1 MDITPTLE
9 GLNAAQRSAVISPA
23 AVLQILAPPGSG
35 KTKTLT
41 ARVAYLL
48 SHYGYKP
55 WNILCLTFTKKSA
68 QEMKERVTKL
78 VGDGMG
84 SKLVLGTFHSVCHR
98 YLNAYGHLIG
108 LRKGFQIAD
117 SSDSIAIITRIT
129 KRLRL
134 NIDPKAARSRIS
146 SSKARG
152 VGCADLA
159 ARPEKKK
166 NIDQQEFVSVFEA
179 YEAELATSNL
189 LDYDDLLLRC
199 VNLLR
204 EHPNCVSNVEVVLI
218 DEFQD
223 TNLVQ
228 FDLMRLFAAR
238 NHRVTTVGDP
248 DQSIYGWR
256 SAEVKNLKRMQSL
269 FPDTLVLH
277 LEDNYRSS
285 GAILLA
291 ALEVIQQDESRPA
304 KPLLPTH
311 CPGTVPVLRRLPSAA
326 IEAGWIVSEI
336 KRSIALTGNLLN
348 FDDYAILLRSASLS
362 RQIES
367 AMGKAGI
374 PYRMVGGFRFFDR
387 TEIKVLLDY
396 LRVISQPDNSDALAR
411 IINVPSRRV
420 GDSTIKALLEEAA
433 AKGSTLWN
441 TVRGIIQGQITSNTK
456 ISKVAE
462 QGLGSLINIV
472 LSAKK
477 KMLDPINP
485 CLPQQ
490 LLEYVLKKL
499 EFKEYLEKI
508 HSEDYEVRWA
518 NVEELVAQ
526 ASDCSV
532 AMQDIR
538 TADDEE
544 LLPQIEG
551 LPQNISNNAEE
562 ALSKF
567 LANVALS
574 TELQRDEDVDEE
586 TGPQAKVTIST
597 IHAAK
602 GLEWPVVFIPAAYE
616 GSIPHSRAEDGD
628 EERRLLYVAM
638 TRAQALLYMSCPTKN
653 SMREDTKLSSFLS
666 PKKICSYLT
675 NKGPSLRPG
684 IVQDIAR
691 IVRRVCPSDSVLV
704 SAINKVERI
713 EDDLWPLNGEEDPE
727 AVQVR
732 WDNNG
737 SANDDYSMKRRKYTR
752 DDADSST
759 AQHQSYRKSSAT
771 ALECSSIH
779 ITMQNSSSFTIA
791 PHISGFISA
800 TTQMQNMK
808 QESEPKICRE
818 AQDERRIAKQLKT
831 GKADRI
837 KKSDPCQAGLMK
849 YWREKRVDGE
859 ESASSMTDEQSS
871 IVDDLGTR
879 RRSCYQD
886 RASSRLAEPARD
898 TTTLTENAMD
908 LGLGTEARPRNAM
921 SAIPQPLSHHVIR
934 PLVNK
939 SRPKYTA
946 DDESCSTKAYVFLSS
961 SPPREEDVID
971 QAQRDSSQVMSS
983 NSPVK
988 TIATGAQSSK
998 ERSGIRPASTYHRTS
1013 MAEIQSNGIPPRRT
1027 LGVRRSMVGWSVGGS
1042 HSFSK
1047 PRMTG
1052 L

>member
-1 MDITPTLE
+1 MDIIPVLE
-9 GLNAAQRSAVISPA
+9 GLNAAQKSAVTSPA

-41 ARVAYLL
+41 SRVAYLL

-55 WNILCLTFTKKSA
+55 WNILCLTFTRKSA

-84 SKLVLGTFHSVCHR
+84 SRLVLGTFHSVCHR

-152 VGCADLA
+152 IGCAELA
-159 ARPEKKK
+159 AQSEKKK
-166 NIDQQEFVSVFEA
+166 NIDQQEFISVFEA
-179 YEAELATSNL
+179 YEADLATSNL

-199 VNLLR
+199 VDLLR
-204 EHPNCVSNVEVVLI
+204 EHPNCVSNIEVVLI

-228 FDLMRLFAAR
+228 FDLMKLFATR

-269 FPDTLVLH
+269 FPDTVVLH

-291 ALEVIQQDESRPA
+291 ALEVIQQDESRPP

-441 TVRGIIQGQITSNTK
+441 TIRAIIQGQVTSNTK
-456 ISKVAE
+456 ISKVAQ
-462 QGLGSLINIV
+462 QGLGSVINIV
-472 LSAKK
+472 LTAKK
-477 KMLDPINP
+477 KMLDPIHP
-485 CLPQQ
+485 YLPQQ
-490 LLEYVLKKL
+490 LLEHVLKKL

-508 HSEDYEVRWA
+508 HSEDHEVRWA

-526 ASDCSV
+526 ASDCSD
-532 AMQDIR
+532 ATQNTI
-538 TADDEE
+538 TAEDDE

-551 LPQNISNNAEE
+551 LEQNIGNNAEE

-574 TELQRDEDVDEE
+574 TELQKDEDVDEE
-586 TGPQAKVTIST
+586 TGQQAKITIST

-602 GLEWPVVFIPAAYE
+602 GLEWPVVFIPATYE

-653 SMREDTKLSSFLS
+653 SMREETKLSSFLS
-666 PKKICSYLT
+666 PKKTCLYLT
-675 NKGPSLRPG
+675 NRGPSLRPG
-684 IVQDIAR
+684 VVQDIAR
-691 IVRRVCPSDSVLV
+691 ILRRDCPSDEVLV
-704 SAINKVERI
+704 NAVNKVESI

-737 SANDDYSMKRRKYTR
+737 SVNDDYSMKRRKYTR
-752 DDADSST
+752 NDSTSST
-759 AQHQSYRKSSAT
+759 VRQPSYGNTSTT
-771 ALECSSIH
+771 AVECSSMH
-779 ITMQNSSSFTIA
+779 ITMQDSSSFTIT
-791 PHISGFISA
+791 PHISGFVSA

-808 QESEPKICRE
+808 QETEPPSCKE
-818 AQDERRIAKQLKT
+818 AKDERSIAKQTKT
-831 GKADRI
+831 GKASRI
-837 KKSDPCQAGLMK
+837 KKSDSCQAGLMK
-849 YWREKRVDGE
+849 YWGGKKIDDE
-859 ESASSMTDEQSS
+859 ESASSITNEQSS
-871 IVDDLGTR
+871 IMGDQGTR
-879 RRSCYQD
+879 RRSCHQD
-886 RASSRLAEPARD
+886 STSIKQAGPPKD
-898 TTTLTENAMD
+898 TTTLTETAMD
-908 LGLGTEARPRNAM
+908 WDLRTEVRPRKPI
-921 SAIPQPLSHHVIR
+921 SGIPKSLSNHVIR
-934 PLVNK
+934 PLVST
-939 SRPKYTA
+939 SRPRNVA
-946 DDESCSTKAYVFLSS
+946 HDESRSTKAYVFLSS
-961 SPPREEDVID
+961 SPPREEDVVNE
-971 QAQRDSSQVMSS
+971 AQRDSSKVASDDLS
-983 NSPVK
+983 VK
-988 TIATGAQSSK
+988 VIATRAQPST
-998 ERSGIRPASTYHRTS
+998 ETTGIRPASTYHRTS
-1013 MAEIQSNGIPPRRT
+1013 MAELQANGIPARKT
-1027 LGVRRSMVGWSVGGS
+1027 LGVRRSMVGWNARGS
-1042 HSFSK
+1042 HSLSK

-1052 L
+1052 